1 MIRKYNFTFLLYE
14 NTLSSYL
21 VTLISKMIAGT
32 RLTPSGLWSRGGGRA
47 GSQLPFLIT
56 SLLGQSF
63 LNGNIPPVSSYW
75 MGNTL
80 TTIRSHEKCQHLGRL
95 M

>member
-21 VTLISKMIAGT
+21 VTLISRMIGGT

-63 LNGNIPPVSSYW
+63 LNGTIPPVSVILD
-75 MGNTL
+75 GEHTDHNKIT
-80 TTIRSHEKCQHLGRL
+80 
-95 M
+95 